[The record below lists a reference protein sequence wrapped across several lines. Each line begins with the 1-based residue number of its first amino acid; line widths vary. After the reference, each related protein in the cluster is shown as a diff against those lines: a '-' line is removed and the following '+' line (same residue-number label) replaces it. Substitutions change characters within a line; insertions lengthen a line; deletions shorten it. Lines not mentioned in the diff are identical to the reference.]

1 MSVFSYYRG
10 RRISILPLLLIL
22 FGHLR
27 RHIVSSLS
35 TKNPRRSN
43 GVGTTPSSC
52 SNPSH
57 VSSVSRRD
65 WLVSGSVG
73 LSGLLW
79 NAAPAIATGDG
90 SDSPAKSPRLGQ
102 EYYNNPVVSEAGAGR
117 SYFPA
122 LTPPFRN
129 RATYRYDLGRDTWA
143 LEQLLTF
150 ANVTATIRC
159 NVVRL
164 KSTGGLWV
172 HSPQWPTGEFCSLL
186 EGIGGP
192 IEHVVL
198 PCNAFEHKAPMQAFV
213 EKYPNAKVWVAPG
226 QYGPLGK
233 HIRDCQSNPSEHVPF
248 SPTLLTLKL
257 FIFHFSSLL
266 FQLRELRDDSEQ
278 WQTADGIQSGWDF
291 R

>member
-1 MSVFSYYRG
+1 MICRKFWCSKKCIFIHHLEITSTDPIRTSRARDETMSAFSCHHVG
-10 RRISILPLLLIL
+10 RIRFLPIFLIL
-22 FGHLR
+22 LGCLELS
-27 RHIVSSLS
+27 IVSSLS
-35 TKNPRRSN
+35 TRNHRRNN
-43 GVGTTPSSC
+43 GLDTAPSSR
-52 SNPSH
+52 SNPSQ

-65 WLVSGSVG
+65 WLIAGSV
-73 LSGLLW
+73 SIPGLLW
-79 NAAPAIATGDG
+79 NVAPAIATGD
-90 SDSPAKSPRLGQ
+90 DSSSLIVKPKLGQ
-102 EYYNNPVVSEAGAGR
+102 EYYKNPVASDPSAGR

-122 LTPPFRN
+122 LTPPFQN
-129 RATYRYDLGRDTWA
+129 RATYRYDLGRGAWA

-164 KSTGGLWV
+164 ESTGGLWV

-213 EKYPNAKVWVAPG
+213 EKYPNTKVWIAPG

-233 HIRDCQSNPSEHVPF
+233 HKIIR
-248 SPTLLTLKL
+248 
-257 FIFHFSSLL
+257 
-266 FQLRELRDDSEQ
+266 
-278 WQTADGIQSGWDF
+278 
-291 R
+291 